1 MKAPISWL
9 RELVNLPEGVGTK
22 EIADSFT
29 RLGLTVEHIESTGSQ
44 VTGPLVIG
52 RVLSFTEKPQKN
64 GKTIR

>member
-29 RLGLTVEHIESTGSQ
+29 RLGLTVEHIE
-44 VTGPLVIG
+44 
-52 RVLSFTEKPQKN
+52 
-64 GKTIR
+64 